1 MPSHPTSG
9 DRADRPSQHARSAP
23 HGSTLIR
30 DYAVIGDMKTC
41 ALVSRGGSVDWLCLP
56 RFDSP
61 SSFTAL
67 LGTPQHGRWLIGP
80 VEEARSTRRYV
91 GDTFVLETTH
101 ETDSGVVRV
110 TDVMPTADDRADI
123 VRTVEGVKGTV
134 RMRHEW
140 VVRFSYGKITPWVSR
155 HHGPGGPDDKVIT
168 AVAGP
173 DMLVLRGTRLPHAHD
188 GKHVDEFDVA
198 EGDRLVFS
206 TTWAPSHLPIREQL
220 DSEATVETTREE
232 WQEWADRFEYEGA
245 YRDVLVR
252 SLLVLRLLTH
262 SDTGG
267 IVAAPTTSLP
277 EDVGGTRNWDYRFC
291 WLRDASLT
299 LEALMGSG
307 FVDETKLWRRWLIRA
322 VAGDPQDMQI
332 MYAVDGSRDL
342 PEREIGHLP
351 GYANSRP
358 VRIGNAAVT
367 QRQTDVLGEVMMA
380 LSDGRDH
387 GLEESERSWRI
398 QRSLVEEL
406 GRRWDEPDNG
416 LWEIRGPLRYFTH
429 SRVMV
434 WAAFDRAIRGVEKH
448 GLPGPVEKWRDLRD
462 QVRDEILAKGF
473 NAKRNTFTQHYET
486 DEVDASLLLIPICGF
501 LPPDDPKVLGTIDA
515 IVQDLMH
522 EGLLLRYRTDSG
534 VDGLPGSEHPFLAC
548 SFWLVQALAL
558 AGRHD
563 QARELMDRLVA
574 LVNDVGL
581 LSEEYD
587 PKDHRMVGNYP
598 QAFSH
603 LTLIGAA
610 HALAGVATVKA

>member
-1 MPSHPTSG
+1 MPRHPTSG
-9 DRADRPSQHARSAP
+9 DQADRSTQHARSAP

-30 DYAVIGDMKTC
+30 DYAVIGDMHTC
-41 ALVSRGGSVDWLCLP
+41 ALISRGGSVDWLCLP

-80 VEEARSTRRYV
+80 VGEARSTRRYV

-101 ETDSGVVRV
+101 ETDTGVVRV

-123 VRTVEGVKGTV
+123 VRVVEGVSGTV

-155 HHGPGGPDDKVIT
+155 HHGPDGTHDRVIT

-173 DMLVLRGTRLPHAHD
+173 DMLVLRGDRLPHAHD

-198 EGDRLVFS
+198 AGDRLNFS
-206 TTWAPSHLPIREQL
+206 TTWAPSHLPIRQQL
-220 DSEATVETTREE
+220 DSDAIVETTREE
-232 WQEWADRFEYEGA
+232 WQEWADRFEYEGP

-262 SDTGG
+262 AETGG

-307 FVDETKLWRRWLIRA
+307 FVEETMLWRRWLIRA
-322 VAGDPQDMQI
+322 VAGDPEDMQI

-351 GYANSRP
+351 GYAGSRP
-358 VRIGNAAVT
+358 VRIGNAAVS

-448 GLPGPVEKWRDLRD
+448 GLPGPVEKWRDLRE
-462 QVRDEILAKGF
+462 QVREEILAKGF
-473 NAKRNTFTQHYET
+473 NAERNTFTQHYDT

-522 EGLLLRYRTDSG
+522 DGLLLRYRTDSG

-563 QARELMDRLVA
+563 QATELMDRLVA

>member
-1 MPSHPTSG
+1 MRRTSPSNH
-9 DRADRPSQHARSAP
+9 ADRSTQHARSAP
-23 HGSTLIR
+23 RGSTLIR

-41 ALVSRGGSVDWLCLP
+41 ALVSRDGSVDWLCLP

-67 LGTPQHGRWLIGP
+67 LGTVDNGRWLLGP
-80 VEEARSTRRYV
+80 TEQARSTRRYV

-110 TDVMPTADDRADI
+110 TDVMPTADERADI
-123 VRTVEGVKGTV
+123 VRTVEGVRGTV

-155 HHGPGGPDDKVIT
+155 HHGPGGTHDRVIT

-173 DMLVLRGTRLPHAHD
+173 DMLVLRGDRLPHAHD
-188 GKHVDEFDVA
+188 GKHVDEFDVS
-198 EGDRLVFS
+198 EGDRLTFS

-220 DSEATVETTREE
+220 ESDVIVETTREE
-232 WQEWADRFEYEGA
+232 WQDWADRFEYRGP
-245 YRDVLVR
+245 YRDIVVR

-262 SDTGG
+262 SETGG

-277 EDVGGTRNWDYRFC
+277 EDVGGVRNWDYRFC

-307 FVDETKLWRRWLIRA
+307 FLEETKLWRRWLIRA
-322 VAGDPQDMQI
+322 VAGDPEDLQI

-342 PEREIGHLP
+342 AEREIGHLA
-351 GYANSRP
+351 GYADSRP
-358 VRIGNAAVT
+358 VRIGNAAVS

-380 LSDGRDH
+380 LAVGRDR
-387 GLEESERSWRI
+387 GLDESERSWRI

-406 GRRWDEPDNG
+406 AERWDEPDNG
-416 LWEIRGPLRYFTH
+416 LWEIRGPLRHFTH

-434 WAAFDRAIRGVEKH
+434 WAAFDRAIGGVEKH
-448 GLPGPVEKWRDLRD
+448 GLPGPVEKWRDLRER
-462 QVRDEILAKGF
+462 VREEVLAKGF
-473 NAKRNTFTQHYET
+473 DAERNTFTQHYDT
-486 DEVDASLLLIPICGF
+486 DQVDASLLLIPVCGF
-501 LPPDDPKVLGTIDA
+501 LPADDPRVLGTIDA
-515 IVQDLMH
+515 IERDLMQD
-522 EGLLLRYRTDSG
+522 GLLLRYRTATG

-558 AGRHD
+558 AGRREH
-563 QARELMDRLVA
+563 ARELMDRLVGLA
-574 LVNDVGL
+574 NDVGL

-587 PKDHRMVGNYP
+587 PADHRMVGNFP

-603 LTLIGAA
+603 LALIGAA
-610 HALAGVATVKA
+610 HELAGVTTVRA

>member
-1 MPSHPTSG
+1 MARVHPSRFTSH
-9 DRADRPSQHARSAP
+9 D
-23 HGSTLIR
+23 STLIR

-41 ALVSRGGSVDWLCLP
+41 ALVSRAGSVDWLCLP

-61 SSFTAL
+61 SCFTAL
-67 LGTPQHGRWLIGP
+67 LGTPQHGRWLLGP
-80 VEEARSTRRYV
+80 ESESWSTRRYV

-101 ETDSGVVRV
+101 QTDTGTVRV

-155 HHGPGGPDDKVIT
+155 HHGPGGTDDKVIT

-173 DMLVLRGTRLPHAHD
+173 DMLVLRGDRLPHAQD
-188 GKHVDEFDVA
+188 GRHVDSFDVN
-198 EGDRLVFS
+198 EGDRLSFS
-206 TTWAPSHLPIREQL
+206 TTWAASHLPIAERL
-220 DSEATVETTREE
+220 NSDAIVESTREE
-232 WQEWADRFEYEGA
+232 WQDWADRFEYEGP

-262 SDTGG
+262 SETGG

-277 EDVGGTRNWDYRFC
+277 EDLGGTRNWDYRFC

-299 LEALMGSG
+299 LEALLGSG
-307 FVDETKLWRRWLIRA
+307 FVEETKLWRRWLIRA
-322 VAGDPQDMQI
+322 VAGDPEDMQI

-342 PEREIGHLP
+342 PEREVGHLP
-351 GYANSRP
+351 GYAGSRP
-358 VRIGNAAVT
+358 VRIGNAAVS

-387 GLEESERSWRI
+387 GIDESDRSWRI

-406 GRRWDEPDNG
+406 TRRWDEPDNG
-416 LWEIRGPLRYFTH
+416 LWEIRGPLRHFTH

-434 WAAFDRAIRGVEKH
+434 WAAFDRAIRGVEQH
-448 GLPGPVEKWRDLRD
+448 GLPGPADKWRDLRER
-462 QVRDEILAKGF
+462 VYHEVLEKGF
-473 NAKRNTFTQHYET
+473 NAKRNTFTQHYDT

-501 LPPDDPKVLGTIDA
+501 LPADDPKVLGTIDA
-515 IVQDLMH
+515 IVEDLMH
-522 EGLLLRYRTDSG
+522 DGLLLRYRTSSG

-558 AGRHD
+558 AGRQD
-563 QARELMDRLVA
+563 EATELMDRLVA

-587 PKDHRMVGNYP
+587 PALHRMVGNYP

-610 HALAGVATVKA
+610 HALKGVATVKA

>member
-1 MPSHPTSG
+1 MPRHS
-9 DRADRPSQHARSAP
+9 RSAP
-23 HGSTLIR
+23 HESTFIR

-41 ALVSRGGSVDWLCLP
+41 ALVSRHGSVDWLCLP

-61 SSFTAL
+61 SCFTAL

-80 VEEARSTRRYV
+80 VGEARSTRRYV

-101 ETDSGVVRV
+101 ETDSGAVTV
-110 TDVMPTADDRADI
+110 TDVMPTGDDRADI
-123 VRTVEGVKGTV
+123 IRIVEGVRGTV

-155 HHGPGGPDDKVIT
+155 HYGPGGVDDKVIT

-173 DMLVLRGTRLPHAHD
+173 DMLVLRGDRLPHAQD
-188 GKHVDEFDVA
+188 GRHVDSFDVN
-198 EGDRLVFS
+198 EGDRLTFS
-206 TTWAPSHLPIREQL
+206 TTWAASHLPIAERH
-220 DSEATVETTREE
+220 DPEAVVESTREE
-232 WQEWADRFEYEGA
+232 WQDWADRFEYEGPH
-245 YRDVLVR
+245 RDVLVR

-262 SDTGG
+262 SETGG

-277 EDVGGTRNWDYRFC
+277 EDLGGTRNWDYRFC

-299 LEALMGSG
+299 LEALLGSG

-322 VAGDPQDMQI
+322 VAGDPEDMQI

-342 PEREIGHLP
+342 PERELGHLP
-351 GYANSRP
+351 GYAGSRP
-358 VRIGNAAVT
+358 VRIGNAAVS

-380 LSDGRDH
+380 LSDGRDQ
-387 GLEESERSWRI
+387 GIEESDRSWRI

-406 GRRWDEPDNG
+406 ARRWDEPDNG
-416 LWEIRGPLRYFTH
+416 LWEIRGPLRHFTH

-434 WAAFDRAIRGVEKH
+434 WAAFDRAIRGVEQH
-448 GLPGPVEKWRDLRD
+448 GLPGPVDKWRELRERVH
-462 QVRDEILAKGF
+462 QEVMEKGF
-473 NAKRNTFTQHYET
+473 NAERNTFTQHYDT

-515 IVQDLMH
+515 ILEDLMH
-522 EGLLLRYRTDSG
+522 DGLLLRYRTSTG

-563 QARELMDRLVA
+563 EATELMERLVA

-587 PKDHRMVGNYP
+587 PALHRMVGNYP

-610 HALAGVATVKA
+610 HALKGVATVKA

>member
-1 MPSHPTSG
+1 MRRTSPSNH
-9 DRADRPSQHARSAP
+9 ADRSTQHARSAP
-23 HGSTLIR
+23 RGSTLIR

-41 ALVSRGGSVDWLCLP
+41 ALVSRDGSVDWLCLP

-67 LGTPQHGRWLIGP
+67 LGTVDNGRWLLGP
-80 VEEARSTRRYV
+80 TEQARSTRRYV

-101 ETDSGVVRV
+101 ETDTGVVKV
-110 TDVMPTADDRADI
+110 TDVMPTADERADI
-123 VRTVEGVKGTV
+123 VRTVEGVRGTV

-155 HHGPGGPDDKVIT
+155 HHGPGGTHDRVIT

-173 DMLVLRGTRLPHAHD
+173 DMLVLRGDRLPHAHD
-188 GKHVDEFDVA
+188 GKHVDEFDVS
-198 EGDRLVFS
+198 EGDRLTFS

-220 DSEATVETTREE
+220 ESDVIVETTREE
-232 WQEWADRFEYEGA
+232 WQDWADRFEYRGP
-245 YRDVLVR
+245 YRDIVVR

-262 SDTGG
+262 SETGG

-277 EDVGGTRNWDYRFC
+277 EDVGGVRNWDYRFC

-307 FVDETKLWRRWLIRA
+307 FLEETKLWRRWLIRA
-322 VAGDPQDMQI
+322 VAGDPEDLQI

-342 PEREIGHLP
+342 AEREIGHLA
-351 GYANSRP
+351 GYADSRP
-358 VRIGNAAVT
+358 VRIGNAAVS

-380 LSDGRDH
+380 LAVGRDR
-387 GLEESERSWRI
+387 GLDESERSWRI

-406 GRRWDEPDNG
+406 AERWDEPDNG
-416 LWEIRGPLRYFTH
+416 LWEIRGPLRHFTH

-434 WAAFDRAIRGVEKH
+434 WAAFDRAIGGVEKH
-448 GLPGPVEKWRDLRD
+448 GLPGPVEKWRDLRER
-462 QVRDEILAKGF
+462 VREEVLAKGF
-473 NAKRNTFTQHYET
+473 DAERYTFTQHYDT
-486 DEVDASLLLIPICGF
+486 DQVDASLLLIPVCGF
-501 LPPDDPKVLGTIDA
+501 LPANDPRVLGTIDA
-515 IVQDLMH
+515 IERDLMQD
-522 EGLLLRYRTDSG
+522 GLLLRYRTATG

-558 AGRHD
+558 AGRREH
-563 QARELMDRLVA
+563 ARELMDRLVGLA
-574 LVNDVGL
+574 NDVGL

-587 PKDHRMVGNYP
+587 PADHRMVGNFP

-603 LTLIGAA
+603 LALIGAA
-610 HALAGVATVKA
+610 HELAGVTTVRA

>member
-1 MPSHPTSG
+1 MRRTSPSNH
-9 DRADRPSQHARSAP
+9 ADRSTQHARSAP
-23 HGSTLIR
+23 RGSTLIR

-41 ALVSRGGSVDWLCLP
+41 ALVSRDGSVDWLCLP

-67 LGTPQHGRWLIGP
+67 LGTVDNGRWLIGP
-80 VEEARSTRRYV
+80 TEPARSTRRYV

-101 ETDSGVVRV
+101 ETDTGVVRV
-110 TDVMPTADDRADI
+110 TDVMPTADERADI
-123 VRTVEGVKGTV
+123 VRTIEGVTGTV

-155 HHGPGGPDDKVIT
+155 HHGPDGAHDRVIT

-173 DMLVLRGTRLPHAHD
+173 DMLVLRGDRLPHAHD
-188 GKHVDEFDVA
+188 GKHVDEFDVS
-198 EGDRLVFS
+198 EGDRLTFS
-206 TTWAPSHLPIREQL
+206 TTWAPSHLPIRQRL
-220 DSEATVETTREE
+220 DTDIIVATTREE
-232 WQEWADRFEYEGA
+232 WQDWADRFEYRGP
-245 YRDVLVR
+245 YRDIVVR

-277 EDVGGTRNWDYRFC
+277 EDVGGVRNWDYRFC

-307 FVDETKLWRRWLIRA
+307 FLEETKLWRRWLIRA
-322 VAGDPQDMQI
+322 VAGDPEDMQI

-342 PEREIGHLP
+342 PEREIGHLA
-351 GYANSRP
+351 GYADSRP

-380 LSDGRDH
+380 LAVGRDR
-387 GLEESERSWRI
+387 GLDESERSWRI

-406 GRRWDEPDNG
+406 AQRWDEPDNG
-416 LWEIRGPLRYFTH
+416 LWEIRGPLRHFTH

-434 WAAFDRAIRGVEKH
+434 WAAFDRAIAGVEKH
-448 GLPGPVEKWRDLRD
+448 GLPGPVDKWRDLRER
-462 QVRDEILAKGF
+462 VREEVLTKGF
-473 NAKRNTFTQHYET
+473 NAARNTFTQHYDT
-486 DEVDASLLLIPICGF
+486 DEVDASLLLIPVCGF
-501 LPPDDPKVLGTIDA
+501 LPADDPRVLGTIDA
-515 IVQDLMH
+515 IERDLMH
-522 EGLLLRYRTDSG
+522 DGLLLRYRTATG

-558 AGRHD
+558 AGRREH
-563 QARELMDRLVA
+563 ARELMDRLVDLA
-574 LVNDVGL
+574 NDVGL

-587 PKDHRMVGNYP
+587 PADHRMVGNFP

-603 LTLIGAA
+603 LALIGAA
-610 HALAGVATVKA
+610 HELAGVITVRA

>member
-9 DRADRPSQHARSAP
+9 DGADRPSQHARSAP

-123 VRTVEGVKGTV
+123 VRTVEGVKGIV

-173 DMLVLRGTRLPHAHD
+173 DMLVLRGHRLPHAHD

-416 LWEIRGPLRYFTH
+416 LWEIRGPLSYFTH

-558 AGRHD
+558 AGRQD